1 MFRISAFARIGGVS
15 AKMLR
20 AYDALALFRPV
31 WVDPATGYRF
41 YSPAQ
46 LPELRRIVALR
57 HMGVPLSEVAAHLAG
72 GEDLRAVLERRR
84 REIEREQQAL
94 DRRLQALDITFATA
108 VAGTPGPDVVL
119 RPVAAELVATLTV
132 NEVTGDVGAAFYE
145 LEAYVRDR
153 GRRAPRPPGALVE
166 PREPLRSL
174 AAEVFV
180 PISGPLQGDRGIGVR
195 EIGVRRLPAIRAASV
210 IHRGSYGGLREAR
223 RALGDWVAAA
233 GLVTTGPL
241 RVLYL
246 QFGAEPE
253 LRVPRNYL
261 VQRDEDF
268 VTELQLPV
276 AEGL

>member
-1 MFRISAFARIGGVS
+1 MFRIGAFARLGGVS

-20 AYDALALFRPV
+20 AYDALGLFRPV
-31 WVDPATGYRF
+31 WVDPASGYRY

-57 HMGVPLSEVAAHLAG
+57 HLGVPLAEVAAHLAG

-94 DRRLQALDITFATA
+94 DRRLQALDITVATA
-108 VAGTPGPDVVL
+108 ATGTPGPDVVL
-119 RPVAAELVATLTV
+119 RPVAAELVATLAVDET
-132 NEVTGDVGAAFYE
+132 TGDVGAAFYE

-166 PREPLRSL
+166 ARGPGRSS

-180 PISGPLQGDRGIGVR
+180 PIGGQLAGDGR
-195 EIGVRRLPAIRAASV
+195 IGVRRLPAIRAASV
-210 IHRGSYGGLREAR
+210 IHRGSYGGLRAAR
-223 RALGDWVAAA
+223 RALERWATAA
-233 GLVTTGPL
+233 GLVPAGSL

-253 LRVPRNYL
+253 LRVPRSYL
-261 VQRDEDF
+261 VERDADF

-276 AEGL
+276 VEGQ